1 MNTPQAPDP
10 WATAQAQGMFN
21 TQAAQTQNKLN
32 NVNQIT
38 PYGSVNYTYG
48 KGDGRNPG
56 QATATTTLS
65 PEMQAL
71 VDSNIK
77 NAQGS
82 SGLEGTLHELNK
94 HTLDPQWDD
103 AWAQKEQELYNRG
116 VTPGSQAYDAAFR
129 DFNNAKSQAYNQ
141 MYLQGHNTATGDI
154 QAEYNSPLNALA
166 SLRSGSQVSQPG
178 VGALAPTAQAG
189 VQPVNYAG
197 LESEAYKNQLAQSNA
212 AMGGMFGLGGSA
224 LGAAAQFAPLLLS
237 DRTMKT
243 DIEEL
248 GTDPQTGLD
257 MYAYRYK
264 DDPKSYP
271 KVVGPMA
278 QDIEKSN
285 PGMVRKI
292 GGKRVINFG
301 IGG

>member
-10 WATAQAQGMFN
+10 WATAQAQGQIN

-82 SGLEGTLHELNK
+82 SGLEGTLLGNASAKLGQPLNLGWSETEAKLNELNK
-94 HTLDPQWDD
+94 NTLDPQWTD
-103 AWAQKEQELYNRG
+103 AWNQKEQELYNRG
-116 VTPGSQAYDAAFR
+116 VTPGSQAYDASFR

-141 MYLQGHNTATGDI
+141 MYLQGHNTATNDL

-178 VGALAPTAQAG
+178 VGTLAPTAQAG
-189 VQPVNYAG
+189 IQPVNYAG

-212 AMGGMFGLGGSA
+212 AMGGMFGLGGSL
-224 LGAAAQFAPLLLS
+224 LG
-237 DRTMKT
+237 
-243 DIEEL
+243 
-248 GTDPQTGLD
+248 GL
-257 MYAYRYK
+257 AK
-264 DDPKSYP
+264 NFK
-271 KVVGPMA
+271 
-278 QDIEKSN
+278 I
-285 PGMVRKI
+285 PGF
-292 GGKRVINFG
+292 GG
-301 IGG
+301 